1 MSLAGFRRAAVA
13 VVALSAL
20 TAACSGGSGSTQ
32 PSDPP
37 SSTSSSPTGA
47 PAPAPTTP
55 SATGTP
61 TPDPSMTA
69 ELVSEWFGNG
79 GEQQLRAVSADAADL
94 QAEHQ
99 RGAAIIDFTQFFS
112 TVHTAQHYAPV
123 PDRATQSLWSTALKD
138 LNDGAGDVYESAPL
152 GSGVTPDAAHRKREA
167 KGWTEFEAGV
177 KALKSAEA
185 RLHYSFHLDLSSDP
199 WESTS

>member
-1 MSLAGFRRAAVA
+1 MFLAGFRRAAVA
-13 VVALSAL
+13 VVVLSAL

-37 SSTSSSPTGA
+37 SSTGSAPTEA

-79 GEQQLRAVSADAADL
+79 GEPQLRQVSADTADL

-99 RGAAIIDFTQFFS
+99 RGDAIIDFTQFFS
-112 TVHTAQHYAPV
+112 TVQAAQHYAPI
-123 PDRATQSLWSTALKD
+123 PERTTQSLWSTALKD
-138 LNDGAGDVYESAPL
+138 LNDGAGDVYEAAPL
-152 GSGVTPDAAHRKREA
+152 SSGVAPDAAHRKREA

-185 RLHYSFHLDLSSDP
+185 RLHSTFGLDLLPDP
-199 WESTS
+199 WETTS